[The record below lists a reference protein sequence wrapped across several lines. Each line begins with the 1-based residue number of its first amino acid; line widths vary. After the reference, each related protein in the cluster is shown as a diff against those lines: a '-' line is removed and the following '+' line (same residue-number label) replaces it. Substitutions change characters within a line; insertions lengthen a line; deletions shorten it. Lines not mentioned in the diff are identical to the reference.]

1 MKHYDIDDFINPTT
15 ECAEVC
21 AEKKISLL
29 YDLHILIARRK
40 SDKRLGKD
48 PRESALREVLS
59 HYCSETE
66 INNALHDIVYG
77 NKTLDQFLTQKGV
90 NSND

>member
-1 MKHYDIDDFINPTT
+1 MKHYETDDFINPTT

-29 YDLHILIARRK
+29 YDLHILKGRINK
-40 SDKRLGKD
+40 NGKRLGKD
-48 PRESALREVLS
+48 ARESALREVLS

-77 NKTLDQFLTQKGV
+77 GKTLDQFLAQKGGE
-90 NSND
+90 SQ

>member
-1 MKHYDIDDFINPTT
+1 MKHYETDDFINPVT
-15 ECAEVC
+15 EPAEVC

-29 YDLHILIARRK
+29 YDLYILTTRRG
-40 SDKRLGKD
+40 SDRRLHKD

-77 NKTLDQFLTQKGV
+77 NKTLDQFLAQKGV
-90 NSND
+90 KLND

>member
-1 MKHYDIDDFINPTT
+1 MKHYDIDDFINPKP
-15 ECAEVC
+15 ECAEVA

-29 YDLHILIARRK
+29 YDLCILHSRRDK
-40 SDKRLGKD
+40 NGKRLHKD

-66 INNALHDIVYG
+66 VNNALHDIVYG
-77 NKTLDQFLTQKGV
+77 NKTLNQFLAQKGEQK
-90 NSND
+90 